1 MIKWLASVA
10 SCHEET
16 GQALIDAWTRG
27 SGRSP
32 NKAIGDCHGS
42 EVRLGIETV
51 DPLLQLPLV
60 RSVMNCV
67 DGSAVDRGATL
78 VWTFSSVAVTIGTLR
93 TLLDAWDET
102 GQPPVL
108 SIVGLELGDH
118 RHDIIGVEAFAGH
131 KLSAEFVDPAR
142 SRDAARNLA
151 RLARH
156 AVVNGALDRRAVYEG
171 VESRVLSLR
180 WPPDAGSPDMVTIVL

>member
-1 MIKWLASVA
+1 MIKWLATITP
-10 SCHEET
+10 CDEET
-16 GQALIDAWTRG
+16 GQALIDVWMRE
-27 SGRSP
+27 SGRSS
-32 NKAIGDCHGS
+32 NKVIGDCNGV
-42 EVRLGIETV
+42 EARLGIETV

-78 VWTFSSVAVTIGTLR
+78 VWAFSSVAVTIGTLR

-131 KLSAEFVDPAR
+131 ALSAEFVDPAR

-156 AVVNGALDRRAVYEG
+156 ALVNGALDRWAVYEG
-171 VESRVLSLR
+171 VESRVLTLR
-180 WPPDAGSPDMVTIVL
+180 WLPDAVSPDMVTIAL